1 MTPGVVPEATPA
13 GLVIAVRPP
22 VLTEVVPLLT
32 AVVPVLLA
40 CTTGTDAVVV
50 APAQQTTPSDTR
62 AGPATLVVGTGIVA
76 ACCSHSTGPA

>member
-22 VLTEVVPLLT
+22 VLTEVVPPPLT

-50 APAQQTTPSDTR
+50 APAQRTK
-62 AGPATLVVGTGIVA
+62 
-76 ACCSHSTGPA
+76 